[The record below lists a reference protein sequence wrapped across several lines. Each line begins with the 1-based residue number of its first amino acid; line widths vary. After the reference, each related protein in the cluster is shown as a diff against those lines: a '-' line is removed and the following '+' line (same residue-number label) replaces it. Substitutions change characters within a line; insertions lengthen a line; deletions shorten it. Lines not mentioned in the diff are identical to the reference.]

1 MTRPRGRLILL
12 AVTGVLAVFTVG
24 TGVALAHGPG
34 SVSKTNDLV
43 ADAAKRLDV
52 GADKLKDAIRDAAVA
67 RVDEAVKDDDLDADD
82 ADAYKDEIKDN
93 LQFAIS
99 ISRAKTVAANVNTT
113 KARLDTAFRE
123 ARKAQIVAR
132 IDKAVKDGDLSEAN
146 AKELKAQL
154 DDVRLPGYN
163 SVGFG
168 RGFGFGFGFGFGMRH
183 GGGPGFGFGPGA
195 HFGGGGFGRPAAPAV
210 SPL

>member
-1 MTRPRGRLILL
+1 MSRPKRRLILL
-12 AVTGVLAVFTVG
+12 VVTGAVAAFTVG

-99 ISRAKTVAANVNTT
+99 ISRAKTVAANVSTT
-113 KARLDTAFRE
+113 KAKLDTAFRE

-132 IDKAVKDGDLSEAN
+132 IDQAVKDGDLDEAD
-146 AKELKAQL
+146 AKQLKAQL

-163 SVGFG
+163 SFGFG
-168 RGFGFGFGFGFGMRH
+168 RGFGFGFGMRH